1 MFNFF
6 EALST
11 RIQDQSR
18 EFDAALSRIGSRRLA
33 SATDTCPVARA
44 AAPESAAM
52 EPVATELSPPA
63 RSSKRQAKASTA
75 LA

>member
-18 EFDAALSRIGSRRLA
+18 EFEAALSRIGSRRLA
-33 SATDTCPVARA
+33 SATDACPLAQA
-44 AAPESAAM
+44 ATPASAAM
-52 EPVATELSPPA
+52 DSVATELA
-63 RSSKRQAKASTA
+63 LYTRSSKRQARASTVFA
-75 LA
+75 